1 MHPSQRSYIESQAR
15 HSSPEGTNL
24 APPKDCESQSK
35 NRVGPVAR
43 WHGGP
48 RRCPRTRGNDR
59 LSGISRPTVLPEA
72 LLGVRDRGWGKSP
85 VTWYKNLFVDE
96 FNMLDYDMGRI
107 TRESRILDSELG
119 STR

>member
-1 MHPSQRSYIESQAR
+1 M
-15 HSSPEGTNL
+15 
-24 APPKDCESQSK
+24 
-35 NRVGPVAR
+35 VGPDDVLKHVETIVSA
-43 WHGGP
+43 GY
-48 RRCPRTRGNDR
+48 
-59 LSGISRPTVLPEA
+59 SGRYASTVLPEA